1 MAGIDVISDTTGK
14 DMVEQMKRQN
24 MFLSVISGASQKD
37 FIQSW
42 DAVAQAVAGGYGS
55 SLFSIGSTF
64 TEPWKD
70 TANNSTSYDNPWRV
84 NHFSDVELQDGTTVP
99 GMWLQNVYAHP
110 FGVQFSHNRAFY
122 ACPDGLAAGTYNVGF
137 NENWNANVVKGK
149 IYQFTLT
156 KAVEKGGRLAG
167 FYGIPDTKPTEWKVY
182 SYGADGKTLKETVS
196 VTEGSEGTALGMM
209 QAATRSGNLNCFKE
223 VGLGLNRWSTS
234 ALRQYLNSDRPKG
247 GWWTQQDRWDTAPDG
262 LATKDGY
269 LCGMDQEM
277 LNNILPVKTTTYVN
291 TANGGEANSFD
302 VTYDKVNLISLEQM
316 YIDPNHAGE
325 GEAHEYWKRVNGT
338 DRKWEPYVTY
348 PILKH
353 YAVDNHSSAKNVVF
367 RSAKL
372 EYVYAMWHVTND
384 GNIDDSSSGRA
395 NTSVFFSPLVV
406 IGKSK

>member
-14 DMVEQMKRQN
+14 DMVEQLKRQN
-24 MFLSVISGASQKD
+24 TLLSVISGASQKD

-42 DAVAQAVAGGYGS
+42 DAVAQAVAGGYGP

-70 TANNSTSYDNPWRV
+70 TANNNTSYDNPWRV
-84 NHFSDVELQDGTTVP
+84 NHFSDVELQDGTTVH

-110 FGVQFSHNRAFY
+110 FVVQFSHNRAFY

-137 NENWNANVVKGK
+137 DANWGTNVVKGK

-167 FYGIPDTKPTEWKVY
+167 FYRIPDTNPTEWNVY
-182 SYGADGKTLKETVS
+182 AYGADGRTLNETVS
-196 VTEGSEGTALGMM
+196 VTEGAEGTALGMM
-209 QAATRSGNLNCFKE
+209 QATTRSGNLNCFQE
-223 VGLGLNRWSTS
+223 AGYGWNRWGTS
-234 ALRQYLNSDRPKG
+234 ALRQYLNSSRPKG
-247 GWWTQQDRWDTAPDG
+247 EWWTPQDKWDIAPDE

-277 LNNILPVKTTTYVN
+277 LNNILPIKTITYRNAVN
-291 TANGGEANSFD
+291 GAEADGFD
-302 VTYDKVNLISLEQM
+302 TTYDKVNLISLEQM
-316 YIDPNHAGE
+316 YINPQHAGE
-325 GEAHEYWKRVNGT
+325 GEAHEYWKRANGT
-338 DRKWEPYVTY
+338 DTKWNQWGTY

-353 YAVDNHSSAKNVVF
+353 YAVENHSSAQIVRF
-367 RSAKL
+367 RSAIRGIAYNAWL
-372 EYVYAMWHVTND
+372 VGSSGDVYADYASW
-384 GNIDDSSSGRA
+384 SLR
-395 NTSVFFSPLVV
+395 FSPLVV

>member
-14 DMVEQMKRQN
+14 DLVEQMKRQN
-24 MFLSVISGASQKD
+24 TLLSVISGASQKD

-42 DAVAQAVAGGYGS
+42 DAVAQAIAGGYGP

-70 TANNSTSYDNPWRV
+70 TANNNTAYDNPWRV

-110 FGVQFSHNRAFY
+110 FGVQFSHSRAFY

-137 NENWNANVVKGK
+137 GDNWGSSGNVVKGK

-156 KAVEKGGRLAG
+156 KAVENGGRLAG
-167 FYGIPDTKPTEWKVY
+167 FYRIPDTKPAEWKVY
-182 SYGADGKTLKETVS
+182 SYGADGKTLNETVA

-209 QAATRSGNLNCFKE
+209 QATARSGNLNCFQE
-223 VGLGLNRWSTS
+223 VGYGHNRWSTS
-234 ALRQYLNSDRPKG
+234 ALRQYLNSDKVKNE
-247 GWWTQQDRWDTAPDG
+247 WWTPQDQWDIAPDE
-262 LATKDGY
+262 LAAKDGY

-277 LNNILPVKTTTYVN
+277 LNSILPVKTVTYVN
-291 TANGGEANSFD
+291 TVNDGTADSFD

-316 YIDPNHAGE
+316 YINPQHAGE

-338 DRKWEPYVTY
+338 DRKWQQYQTY
-348 PILKH
+348 PVLKH
-353 YAVDNHSSAKNVVF
+353 YVVENHSSAQRVRL
-367 RSAKL
+367 RSA
-372 EYVYAMWHVTND
+372 YRGCAYYAWGVY
-384 GNIDDSSSGRA
+384 SSGGVNNGSACWSYR
-395 NTSVFFSPLVV
+395 FSPLVV

>member
-14 DMVEQMKRQN
+14 DMVEQLKRQN
-24 MFLSVISGASQKD
+24 TLLSVISGASQKD

-42 DAVAQAVAGGYGS
+42 DAVAQAVAGGYGP

-70 TANNSTSYDNPWRV
+70 TANNNTAYDNPWRV

-110 FGVQFSHNRAFY
+110 LGVQFSNHRAFF
-122 ACPDGLAAGTYNVGF
+122 ACPDGLAVGTYNVGF
-137 NENWNANVVKGK
+137 GDNWNTNVVKGK
-149 IYQFTLT
+149 VYQFTLT

-167 FYGIPDTKPTEWKVY
+167 FYRIPDTKPTEWKVY
-182 SYGADGKTLKETVS
+182 SYGADGKTLNETVDIA
-196 VTEGSEGTALGMM
+196 EGSEGTFLGSML
-209 QAATRSGNLNCFKE
+209 TNKRTGNLNSLQETGC
-223 VGLGLNRWSTS
+223 GWNRWSTS
-234 ALRQYLNSDRPKG
+234 ALRQYLNSDKPKG
-247 GWWTQQDRWDTAPDG
+247 EWWTPQDQWDIAPDE

-277 LNNILPVKTTTYVN
+277 LNNILPVKTVTYVN
-291 TANGGEANSFD
+291 TVNDGTADSFD

-316 YIDPNHAGE
+316 YINPQHAGE
-325 GEAHEYWKRVNGT
+325 GEAHEYWKKANGT
-338 DRKWEPYVTY
+338 DTKWQQYQTY

-353 YAVDNHSSAKNVVF
+353 YAFENHSSAQYVRL
-367 RSAKL
+367 RSARRG
-372 EYVYAMWHVTND
+372 YASNAWNVD
-384 GNIDDSSSGRA
+384 SSGRVSTNYA
-395 NTSVFFSPLVV
+395 SWSLRFSPLVV

>member
-14 DMVEQMKRQN
+14 DVVEQLKRQN
-24 MFLSVISGASQKD
+24 TLLSVISGASQKD

-42 DAVAQAVAGGYGS
+42 DAVAQAVAGGYGP

-70 TANNSTSYDNPWRV
+70 TANNNTSYDNPWRV

-110 FGVQFSHNRAFY
+110 FGVQFSNHRAFY

-137 NENWNANVVKGK
+137 GDNLGTNVIKGK
-149 IYQFTLT
+149 IYQFTLA

-167 FYGIPDTKPTEWKVY
+167 FYGIPDTKPTAWQVY
-182 SYGADGKTLKETVS
+182 SYGADGKTLNETVA

-209 QAATRSGNLNCFKE
+209 RAATRSENLNCLQE
-223 VGLGLNRWSTS
+223 TGWGWNRWSTS
-234 ALRQYLNSDRPKG
+234 ALRQYLNSSQPKG
-247 GWWTQQDRWDTAPDG
+247 EWWTLQDQWDIAPNE

-277 LNNILPVKTTTYVN
+277 LNNILPIKTITYSNGVN
-291 TANGGEANSFD
+291 GAGADEFD
-302 VTYDKVNLISLEQM
+302 VTYDKVSLISLEQM
-316 YIDPNHAGE
+316 YINPQHAGE
-325 GEAHEYWKRVNGT
+325 GEAHEYWKKVNGT
-338 DRKWEPYVTY
+338 DTKWQQYQTY

-353 YAVDNHSSAKNVVF
+353 YAVENNSSAQYVRV
-367 RSAKL
+367 RSAYRGL
-372 EYVYAMWHVTND
+372 AYNTWTVY
-384 GNIDDSSSGRA
+384 SSGNVGDNGASWSSR
-395 NTSVFFSPLVV
+395 FSPLVV

>member
-14 DMVEQMKRQN
+14 DMVEQLKRQN
-24 MFLSVISGASQKD
+24 TLLSVISGASQKD

-42 DAVAQAVAGGYGS
+42 DAVAQAVAGGYGP
-55 SLFSIGSTF
+55 SLFSVGSTF

-70 TANNSTSYDNPWRV
+70 TANNNTVYDNPWRV

-110 FGVQFSHNRAFY
+110 FGVQFSHHRAFY

-137 NENWNANVVKGK
+137 GDNWNTNVVKGK

-156 KAVEKGGRLAG
+156 KAVEQGGRLAG
-167 FYGIPDTKPTEWKVY
+167 FYGIPNTKPTEWKVY
-182 SYGADGKTLKETVS
+182 SYGADGKTLNETVDIA
-196 VTEGSEGTALGMM
+196 EGSEGTSIGSMLANKR
-209 QAATRSGNLNCFKE
+209 TGNLNSLQDT
-223 VGLGLNRWSTS
+223 GDGWNRWSTS
-234 ALRQYLNSDRPKG
+234 ALRQYLNSGKPKG
-247 GWWTQQDRWDTAPDG
+247 EWWTPQDQWDIVPDE

-277 LNNILPVKTTTYVN
+277 LNNILPIKTVTYVDVV
-291 TANGGEANSFD
+291 NGGTADGLD

-316 YIDPNHAGE
+316 YINPQHAGE

-338 DRKWEPYVTY
+338 DTKWQQYQAH

-353 YAVDNHSSAKNVVF
+353 YAVENHSSAQYVRL
-367 RSAKL
+367 RSASRSR
-372 EYVYAMWHVTND
+372 T
-384 GNIDDSSSGRA
+384 IDTWLVNSSGFVGGYAA
-395 NTSVFFSPLVV
+395 NLSHRFSPLVV

>member
-14 DMVEQMKRQN
+14 DILEQMKRQN
-24 MFLSVISGASQKD
+24 TLLSVISGASQKD

-42 DAVAQAVAGGYGS
+42 DAVAQAVAGGYGP

-70 TANNSTSYDNPWRV
+70 TADGNKEYDNPWRV

-110 FGVQFSHNRAFY
+110 FGVQFSNSRAFY

-137 NENWNANVVKGK
+137 NANWSANVVKGK
-149 IYQFTLT
+149 VYQFTLT

-167 FYGIPDTKPTEWKVY
+167 FLRIPDTTPTEWKVY
-182 SYGADGKTLKETVS
+182 SYGADGKTLNETVP
-196 VTEGSEGTALGMM
+196 VAEGSEGTALGMM
-209 QAATRSGNLNCFKE
+209 EATTRAGNLNCFQE
-223 VGLGLNRWSTS
+223 VGYGSSIWKAS
-234 ALRQYLNSDRPKG
+234 AIRQYLNSAKPKG
-247 GWWTQQDRWDTAPDG
+247 EWWTAQDQWDIAPNE
-262 LATKDGY
+262 LATKDGF

-277 LNNILPVKTTTYVN
+277 LNNILPIKTITYSNAVN
-291 TANGGEANSFD
+291 GAGSDDYD

-316 YIDPNHAGE
+316 YINPQHAGE

-338 DRKWEPYVTY
+338 STKWQQLQTY

-353 YAVDNHSSAKNVVF
+353 YAVENHASAQNVRL
-367 RSAKL
+367 RSAHRSTAL
-372 EYVYAMWHVTND
+372 NPWFVN
-384 GNIDDSSSGRA
+384 SSGYVGLNSASWSLR
-395 NTSVFFSPLVV
+395 FSPLVV

>member
-14 DMVEQMKRQN
+14 DMVEQLKRQN
-24 MFLSVISGASQKD
+24 TLLSVISGASQKD

-42 DAVAQAVAGGYGS
+42 DAVAQAVAGGYGP

-70 TANNSTSYDNPWRV
+70 TANNNTAYDNPWRV

-110 FGVQFSHNRAFY
+110 FGVQFSHHRAFY

-137 NENWNANVVKGK
+137 GDNWNTNVVKGK
-149 IYQFTLT
+149 VYQFTLT
-156 KAVEKGGRLAG
+156 KAVEQGGRLAG
-167 FYGIPDTKPTEWKVY
+167 FYRIPDTKPTEWKVY
-182 SYGADGKTLKETVS
+182 SYGADGKTLNETVDIA
-196 VTEGSEGTALGMM
+196 EGSEGTSLGSIL
-209 QAATRSGNLNCFKE
+209 ANKRTGNLNSLQE
-223 VGLGLNRWSTS
+223 TGYGWNRWSTS
-234 ALRQYLNSDRPKG
+234 ALRQYLNSDKPKG
-247 GWWTQQDRWDTAPDG
+247 EWWTSQDQWDIAPDE

-277 LNNILPVKTTTYVN
+277 LNNILPVKTVTYVN
-291 TANGGEANSFD
+291 TVNDGTADSFD

-316 YIDPNHAGE
+316 YINPQHAGE
-325 GEAHEYWKRVNGT
+325 GEAHEYWKKVNGT
-338 DRKWEPYVTY
+338 DTKWQRYQTY

-353 YAVDNHSSAKNVVF
+353 YAVENHSSAQGVRL
-367 RSAKL
+367 RSAHRGD
-372 EYVYAMWHVTND
+372 A
-384 GNIDDSSSGRA
+384 SSSWIV
-395 NTSVFFSPLVV
+395 TSSGGASDGHTSRSSRFSPLVV

>member
-14 DMVEQMKRQN
+14 DMVEQLKRQN
-24 MFLSVISGASQKD
+24 TLLSVISGASQKD

-42 DAVAQAVAGGYGS
+42 DAVAQAVAGGYGP

-70 TANNSTSYDNPWRV
+70 TANNNTSYDNPWRV

-110 FGVQFSHNRAFY
+110 FGVQFSHHRAFY
-122 ACPDGLAAGTYNVGF
+122 ACPDGLEAGTYNVGF
-137 NENWNANVVKGK
+137 DASWDTNVVKGK

-167 FYGIPDTKPTEWKVY
+167 FYRIPDTKPDEWKVY
-182 SYGADGKTLKETVS
+182 SYGADGKTLNETVS
-196 VTEGSEGTALGMM
+196 VAEGTEGTALGMM
-209 QAATRSGNLNCFKE
+209 QATARSGNLNCFQE
-223 VGLGLNRWSTS
+223 VGYGWNRWSTS
-234 ALRQYLNSDRPKG
+234 ALRQYLNSSRPKG
-247 GWWTQQDRWDTAPDG
+247 EWWTQQDQWDIAPDE
-262 LATKDGY
+262 LASKDGY

-277 LNNILPVKTTTYVN
+277 LNNILPIKTITYSNAVN
-291 TANGGEANSFD
+291 GAGADDFD
-302 VTYDKVNLISLEQM
+302 TTYDKVNLISLEQM
-316 YIDPNHAGE
+316 YINPQHAGE

-338 DRKWEPYVTY
+338 ATKWQQWNTY

-353 YAVDNHSSAKNVVF
+353 YAVENHSSVQHVRL
-367 RSAKL
+367 RSAHRGAAL
-372 EYVYAMWHVTND
+372 STWGVV
-384 GNIDDSSSGRA
+384 SSGNVYYGYYAGWSTR
-395 NTSVFFSPLVV
+395 FSPLVV

>member
-1 MAGIDVISDTTGK
+1 MVGIDVISDTTGR
-14 DMVEQMKRQN
+14 DMVEQLKRQN
-24 MFLSVISGASQKD
+24 TLLSVISGASQKD

-42 DAVAQAVAGGYGS
+42 DAVAQAVAGRYGP

-70 TANNSTSYDNPWRV
+70 TANNNTSYDNPWRV

-110 FGVQFSHNRAFY
+110 FGVPFSHSRAFY

-137 NENWNANVVKGK
+137 GESWGNSGNVISGK
-149 IYQFTLT
+149 IYQFTLA
-156 KAVEKGGRLAG
+156 KAVESGGRLAG
-167 FYGIPDTKPTEWKVY
+167 FYKIPDTTPTEWKVY
-182 SYGADGKTLKETVS
+182 SYGADGKTLNETVS
-196 VTEGSEGTALGMM
+196 VAEGSEGTALGMM
-209 QAATRSGNLNCFKE
+209 LHTTRSGNLNCFQE
-223 VGLGLNRWSTS
+223 VGYGRNRWSTS
-234 ALRQYLNSDRPKG
+234 VLRQYLNSDKPKG
-247 GWWTQQDRWDTAPDG
+247 EWWAPQDQWDIAPDE

-277 LNNILPVKTTTYVN
+277 LNNILPVKTVTYVN
-291 TANGGEANSFD
+291 IVNDGTADSFD

-316 YIDPNHAGE
+316 YINPQHAGE

-338 DRKWEPYVTY
+338 DTKWQQNQTY

-353 YAVDNHSSAKNVVF
+353 YAVDNHSLAMRVWL
-367 RSAKL
+367 RSAL
-372 EYVYAMWHVTND
+372 RSTAHDVWSVYLSGIVANYH
-384 GNIDDSSSGRA
+384 SSWGDR
-395 NTSVFFSPLVV
+395 FSPLVV

>member
-14 DMVEQMKRQN
+14 DMVEQLKRQN
-24 MFLSVISGASQKD
+24 TLLSVISGASQKD

-42 DAVAQAVAGGYGS
+42 DAVAQAVAGGYGP

-70 TANNSTSYDNPWRV
+70 TANNNTAYDNPWRV

-110 FGVQFSHNRAFY
+110 FGVQFSHHRAFY

-137 NENWNANVVKGK
+137 GDNWDTNVVKGK
-149 IYQFTLT
+149 VYQFTLT

-167 FYGIPDTKPTEWKVY
+167 FYRITDTKPTEWKVY
-182 SYGADGKTLKETVS
+182 SYGADGKTLNETVDIA
-196 VTEGSEGTALGMM
+196 EGSEGTALGSMLERKR
-209 QAATRSGNLNCFKE
+209 TGNLNSLQE
-223 VGLGLNRWSTS
+223 TGYGWNRWSTS
-234 ALRQYLNSDRPKG
+234 ALRQYLNSDKPKG
-247 GWWTQQDRWDTAPDG
+247 EWWTPQDQWDIAPDK

-277 LNNILPVKTTTYVN
+277 LNNILPIKTVTYVN
-291 TANGGEANSFD
+291 TTNDGTADSFD

-316 YIDPNHAGE
+316 YINPQHAGE

-338 DRKWEPYVTY
+338 DTKWRQYNTY

-353 YAVDNHSSAKNVVF
+353 YAVENHSSAQHVWF
-367 RSAKL
+367 RSANRGHAHRVWRVYYSG
-372 EYVYAMWHVTND
+372 YVD
-384 GNIDDSSSGRA
+384 GFYGASWSLR
-395 NTSVFFSPLVV
+395 FSPLVA

>member
-14 DMVEQMKRQN
+14 DVVEQLKRQN
-24 MFLSVISGASQKD
+24 TLLSVISGASQKD

-42 DAVAQAVAGGYGS
+42 DAVAQAVAGGYGP

-70 TANNSTSYDNPWRV
+70 TANNNTSYDNPWRV

-110 FGVQFSHNRAFY
+110 FEVQFSHHRAFY

-137 NENWNANVVKGK
+137 GDNWGTNIVKGK
-149 IYQFTLT
+149 IYQFTLV

-167 FYGIPDTKPTEWKVY
+167 FYRIPDTKPAELKVY
-182 SYGADGKTLKETVS
+182 SYGADGKTLNETVA
-196 VTEGSEGTALGMM
+196 VTEGTEGTALGMM
-209 QAATRSGNLNCFKE
+209 QATTRSGNLNCFQE
-223 VGLGLNRWSTS
+223 TGYGWNRWSTS
-234 ALRQYLNSDRPKG
+234 ALRQYLNSSRPKG
-247 GWWTQQDRWDTAPDG
+247 EWWAPQDQWDIAPDE
-262 LATKDGY
+262 LAAKDGY

-277 LNNILPVKTTTYVN
+277 LNNILPIKTITYSNAVN
-291 TANGGEANSFD
+291 GAGADDFD
-302 VTYDKVNLISLEQM
+302 TTYDKVNLISLEQM
-316 YIDPNHAGE
+316 YINPKHAGE

-338 DRKWEPYVTY
+338 ATKWQQYQTY

-353 YAVDNHSSAKNVVF
+353 YAVENHSSAQRVRL
-367 RSAKL
+367 RSASRGSAN
-372 EYVYAMWHVTND
+372 YTWSVY
-384 GNIDDSSSGRA
+384 SSGGVDGSGASWSNR
-395 NTSVFFSPLVV
+395 FSPLVV

>member
-14 DMVEQMKRQN
+14 DMVEQLKRQN
-24 MFLSVISGASQKD
+24 TLLSVISGASQKD

-42 DAVAQAVAGGYGS
+42 DAVAQAVAGGYGP

-70 TANNSTSYDNPWRV
+70 TANNNTAYDNPWRV

-110 FGVQFSHNRAFY
+110 FGVQLSHHRAFY

-137 NENWNANVVKGK
+137 GDNWNTNVVKGK
-149 IYQFTLT
+149 VYQFTLT

-167 FYGIPDTKPTEWKVY
+167 FYRIPDTKPTEWKVY
-182 SYGADGKTLKETVS
+182 SYGADGKTLNETVDIA
-196 VTEGSEGTALGMM
+196 EGSEGTSLGSML
-209 QAATRSGNLNCFKE
+209 ANKRTGNLNSLQE
-223 VGLGLNRWSTS
+223 TGYGWNRWSTS
-234 ALRQYLNSDRPKG
+234 ALRQYLNSDKPKG
-247 GWWTQQDRWDTAPDG
+247 GWWTPQDQWDIAPDE

-277 LNNILPVKTTTYVN
+277 LNNILPVKTVTYVN
-291 TANGGEANSFD
+291 TVNDGTTDSFD

-316 YIDPNHAGE
+316 YINPQHAGE

-338 DRKWEPYVTY
+338 DTKWQQYQTY

-353 YAVDNHSSAKNVVF
+353 YAVENHSLAQLVRL
-367 RSAKL
+367 RSAFRGNAYGTL
-372 EYVYAMWHVTND
+372 HV
-384 GNIDDSSSGRA
+384 SPSGGVDYGRTA
-395 NTSVFFSPLVV
+395 SWSRRFSPLVV